1 MTAPSSSTVMPATWR
16 TGRPA
21 LRPLAGLT
29 LGLLL
34 GVSAGC
40 AAPATR
46 PESATTL
53 PAPPLVAAQAALQK
67 LDWVSAQQALAA
79 ELRDDL
85 PNGYLQFLYAL
96 TYDQQAQAGNRA
108 QLEMA
113 QVGYEN
119 AVRFTPQNYW
129 ARLMMGY
136 LKLERGEF
144 DAAQDHFA
152 AAALDQPGRW
162 EAFYGL
168 GVASYHRGDLP
179 MLQLAATR
187 SLALAADQPD
197 AQRLAAF
204 SLATQ
209 GDARARLLANNAVQ
223 KISVGTDKG
232 AGDSVFLFKRVD
244 ELLQGAQLRS
254 QSPLIPIAPGP
265 LGQPGSEFYK
275 PDRKSAPTANASG
288 NPDDP
293 NQMVVEV
300 TIILNSQVDTKTRG
314 VNLFDG
320 LRLQYGYA
328 NTFSQASNTN
338 DTDGF
343 ISRVSESARAIT
355 SQISVP
361 QINYNLNLFNDSKQY
376 YGVIA
381 RPSLTAYVGRESEFF
396 AGRTIS
402 VAVSG
407 INLGELQPVD
417 VGVKL
422 KLAPEAISSDATR
435 FRIEAAR
442 SFLSREEIGRFQQ
455 SLTTFKQ
462 FVQATAELSFGQTL
476 ILSAL
481 SEQVSDNNNSQVPLA
496 GDVPGLNLLFRNRSD
511 TRRQESLLILVTPSL
526 PSAIE
531 LPQDPARRLS
541 NVKELIRYWS
551 QVVDPGSDI
560 GAIVERLQ
568 RMPSFR
574 KAKPGDLPYRPLGS
588 EAMLR
593 EAIDDN
599 LRLAQM
605 R

>member
-1 MTAPSSSTVMPATWR
+1 MTAPSKAR
-16 TGRPA
+16 T
-21 LRPLAGLT
+21 RPLSVLA
-29 LGLLL
+29 LGLAL
-34 GVSAGC
+34 GASAGC

-46 PESATTL
+46 PEATVADGSLT
-53 PAPPLVAAQAALQK
+53 PIAAAQAALQK
-67 LDWVSAQQALAA
+67 SDWGSAQTALAA
-79 ELRDDL
+79 SLRDDL

-96 TYDQQAQAGNRA
+96 TYDQQAKNGSSA
-108 QLEMA
+108 QLDMA

-152 AAALDQPGRW
+152 VAALDQPQRW

-179 MLQLAATR
+179 MLQLAANR
-187 SLALAADQPD
+187 SLALAAEQPD

-204 SLATQ
+204 SLAMQ
-209 GDARARLLANNAVQ
+209 GDDRARHLADNAVQ
-223 KISVGTDKG
+223 KVSTVSGNSE
-232 AGDSVFLFKRVD
+232 DSVFLRKRVD
-244 ELLQGAQLRS
+244 ELLIGAQLRGQGQS
-254 QSPLIPIAPGP
+254 QNLQIPIAPGP
-265 LGQPGSEFYK
+265 VGRPSAEFYT
-275 PDRKSAPTANASG
+275 PDRKAAFTDNATG

-422 KLAPEAISSDATR
+422 KLAPEAISSEATR

-481 SEQVSDNNNSQVPLA
+481 SEQVSDSNNSQVPLA
-496 GDVPGLNLLFRNRSD
+496 GDVPGLNLFFRNRSEIK
-511 TRRQESLLILVTPSL
+511 RQESLLILVTPSL
-526 PSAIE
+526 PTAIQ

-541 NVKELIRYWS
+541 NVQELIRYWS
-551 QVVDPGSDI
+551 QVVDPGSDV
-560 GAIVERLQ
+560 GAIVERLA
-568 RMPSFR
+568 RIPSFR
-574 KAKPGDLPYRPLGS
+574 KAKRGDLPFRPSGS
-588 EAMLR
+588 AALLK
-593 EAIDDN
+593 EAIDEN
-599 LRLAQM
+599 LRLAQA

>member
-1 MTAPSSSTVMPATWR
+1 MTAPSK
-16 TGRPA
+16 
-21 LRPLAGLT
+21 PLAALAV
-29 LGLLL
+29 GLLL
-34 GVSAGC
+34 GAVAGC
-40 AAPATR
+40 AAPTTR
-46 PESATTL
+46 PDATL
-53 PAPPLVAAQAALQK
+53 AAGISPLAAAQAALRQS
-67 LDWVSAQQALAA
+67 DWANAQTALAA
-79 ELRDDL
+79 SLRDDL

-96 TYDQQAQAGNRA
+96 TYDQQARNGSRA
-108 QLEMA
+108 PLEMA
-113 QVGYEN
+113 EVGYEN
-119 AVRFTPQNYW
+119 ALRFTPQNYW

-136 LKLERGEF
+136 LQLERGEF

-152 AAALDQPGRW
+152 VAALDQPQRW

-179 MLQLAATR
+179 LLQLAANR
-187 SLALAADQPD
+187 SLALAAEQPD

-204 SLATQ
+204 SLALQ
-209 GDARARLLANNAVQ
+209 GDDRARQLADNAVL
-223 KISVGTDKG
+223 KTTALDGG
-232 AGDSVFLFKRVD
+232 NGDAVFLRKRVD
-244 ELLQGAQLRS
+244 ELLIGAQFRS
-254 QSPLIPIAPGP
+254 NGNEPSRIPIAPGP
-265 LGQPGSEFYK
+265 VGRPGSELYT
-275 PDRKSAPTANASG
+275 PDRKAVPVENASG

-343 ISRVSESARAIT
+343 LSRISESARAIT

-422 KLAPEAISSDATR
+422 KLAPEAISSEATR

-481 SEQVSDNNNSQVPLA
+481 SEQVSDSNNSQVPLA

-511 TRRQESLLILVTPSL
+511 IKRQESLLILVTPSL
-526 PSAIE
+526 PTAIQ

-541 NVKELIRYWS
+541 NVKELIRYWGE
-551 QVVDPGSDI
+551 VIDPGSDV

-574 KAKPGDLPYRPLGS
+574 KAKPGDLPFRPGGS
-588 EAMLR
+588 AALLK
-593 EAIDDN
+593 EAIDEN

>member
-1 MTAPSSSTVMPATWR
+1 MTAPSKPNTIR
-16 TGRPA
+16 T
-21 LRPLAGLT
+21 RPLSVLA

-34 GVSAGC
+34 GASAGC
-40 AAPATR
+40 AAPVTR
-46 PESATTL
+46 PAATVGDASI
-53 PAPPLVAAQAALQK
+53 APIAAAQAALQK
-67 LDWVSAQQALAA
+67 SDWGSAQTALAA
-79 ELRDDL
+79 SLRDDL

-96 TYDQQAQAGNRA
+96 TYDQQAKNGSSA

-152 AAALDQPGRW
+152 VAALDQPQRW

-179 MLQLAATR
+179 MLQLAANR
-187 SLALAADQPD
+187 SLALAAEQPD

-204 SLATQ
+204 SLAMQ
-209 GDARARLLANNAVQ
+209 GDDRARHLADNAVQ
-223 KISVGTDKG
+223 KVSTASGNTE
-232 AGDSVFLFKRVD
+232 DSVFLRKRVD
-244 ELLQGAQLRS
+244 ELLIGAQLRG
-254 QSPLIPIAPGP
+254 QGQNLQIPIAPGP
-265 LGQPGSEFYK
+265 VGRPSTEFYT
-275 PDRKSAPTANASG
+275 PDRKAAPTDNATG

-361 QINYNLNLFNDSKQY
+361 QINYNLNLFNDAKQY

-396 AGRTIS
+396 ASRTIS

-422 KLAPEAISSDATR
+422 KLAPEAISSEATR

-481 SEQVSDNNNSQVPLA
+481 SEQVSDSNSSQVPLA
-496 GDVPGLNLLFRNRSD
+496 GDVPGLNLLFRNRTDSK
-511 TRRQESLLILVTPSL
+511 RQESLLILVTPSL
-526 PSAIE
+526 PSAIQ

-541 NVKELIRYWS
+541 NVQELIRYWN
-551 QVVDPGSDI
+551 QVIDPGSDV

-574 KAKPGDLPYRPLGS
+574 KAKRGDLPFRPNGS
-588 EAMLR
+588 AALLK
-593 EAIDDN
+593 EAIDEN